1 MQLPGFCAER
11 KHYFR
16 NASWACLS
24 EDLANML
31 KKKKKKSEATL
42 LRLTVFKMEF
52 KEPAFKQMGNAR
64 IIYLEWGT
72 RLKSLSKL
80 SESRDNTAD

>member
-1 MQLPGFCAER
+1 M
-11 KHYFR
+11 
-16 NASWACLS
+16 
-24 EDLANML
+24 
-31 KKKKKKSEATL
+31 

-64 IIYLEWGT
+64 IIYLECGT